1 MRLLWVDVLKI
12 LAIFGVVLLHASAP
26 FLVPFED
33 SAAWWTGN
41 IYDSFVRWCV
51 PLFVM
56 VSGALVLPGAD
67 KVPLREF
74 LLVRIR
80 RILIPF
86 LVWSAVY
93 FFYGIQVKG
102 DEYGIGD
109 FFPLLFSEPIY
120 YHLWFIYML
129 VTLYLFA
136 PVISALLNQA
146 PRKFAWYLV
155 GLWFCWASVLPI
167 IHELFDYETYFVSD
181 LNEYSALKLSG
192 YFLLGYLLK
201 DVTVQSKSRL
211 FLPAL
216 VFLAGG
222 AATSVGT
229 YLASRQA
236 GEFVHFF
243 YDYFSITVV
252 AMAIPLFFIVRSV
265 FDTRRVITENGN
277 ERIRMNSPKLL
288 QRIGKSV
295 FGIYL
300 IHALIL
306 ELLRDGR
313 LGFTIDHGSAFGM
326 TLPLA
331 VGIPFFALSIFV
343 LSLSLVFI
351 FSLVPFMRKIIA

>member
-1 MRLLWVDVLKI
+1 MRLLWVDVLKL
-12 LAIFGVVLLHASAP
+12 LAIFGVILLHAAAP
-26 FLVPFED
+26 YLVPFED

-41 IYDSFVRWCV
+41 AYDSFVRWCV

-56 VSGALVLPGAD
+56 VSGALVLSGAD
-67 KVPLREF
+67 KIPLRDF

-86 LVWSAVY
+86 LTWSVIY
-93 FFYGIQVKG
+93 FLYGIHVKG
-102 DEYGIGD
+102 DEHGVFD
-109 FFPLLFSEPIY
+109 FFPLLFAGPIY

-136 PVISALLNQA
+136 PAISALLNQT
-146 PRKFAWYLV
+146 PRKFGWYVV
-155 GLWFCWASVLPI
+155 GIWFCWASVLPI
-167 IHELFDYETYFVSD
+167 VHELFNYQTYFVSD

-201 DVTVQSKSRL
+201 DAVVRSRAQL
-211 FLPAL
+211 FMLAL
-216 VFLAGG
+216 IFLAGG
-222 AATSVGT
+222 AATMTGT
-229 YLASRQA
+229 YLVSSQA
-236 GEFVHFF
+236 GEFDHFF
-243 YDYFSITVV
+243 YDYYSATVV
-252 AMAIPLFFIVRSV
+252 AMAIPLFLIVRSI
-265 FDTRRVITENGN
+265 FDTRRESTESGK

-313 LGFTIDHGSAFGM
+313 LGFTIDHDSAFGM
-326 TLPLA
+326 SVPLVA
-331 VGIPFFALSIFV
+331 GIPLFTISIYI

-351 FSLVPFMRKIIA
+351 FSHVPIMRKMIA